1 MIFCDSLLI
10 RRVEEL
16 YLSRMQQE
24 ISSRIS
30 CVFFEDQGMGYE
42 TPYPE
47 PPPRTPHGNY
57 RMISRNNLSMKI
69 NKFAFKRSIISI
81 SKYPES
87 FVKIEFV
94 DLKKINN
101 YCIVWVWN
109 PRFRFRDN
117 SAPNKLGPGQT
128 RPLTKSAPNKLGL
141 HIFGDQIRPLQTR
154 PPIEIWFRRLA
165 SFIIHANH
173 WLYTLVPIKNVCR

>member
-1 MIFCDSLLI
+1 MISVDFLGFFADSTCGRALPVTNAA
-10 RRVEEL
+10 RDFTKNF
-16 YLSRMQQE
+16 
-24 ISSRIS
+24 
-30 CVFFEDQGMGYE
+30 VFFFLEDQGMGYE

-57 RMISRNNLSMKI
+57 RMISCNNLSMKI

-101 YCIVWVWN
+101 YCIV
-109 PRFRFRDN
+109 
-117 SAPNKLGPGQT
+117 
-128 RPLTKSAPNKLGL
+128 
-141 HIFGDQIRPLQTR
+141 
-154 PPIEIWFRRLA
+154 
-165 SFIIHANH
+165 
-173 WLYTLVPIKNVCR
+173 LV